1 MANLN
6 KVLLM
11 GNLTRDP
18 EVRYTPKG
26 TAVGDLAIAIND
38 SYKAQDGTIKE
49 TVTYVDIEVWG
60 RQAET
65 CKQYLTKGRPVFIE
79 GQLKLDQWETP
90 QGGCV
95 CARTGC
101 NFWAAV
107 PAARAAAAAAAIIVP
122 PVVGNGR
129 RRKRVRP
136 GPRRRPAPMTGLPCP
151 TTTIFLFKRQNL
163 RIALLLPP
171 CLLIPHSTG
180 LRRLLSW
187 ATTPNRSIPRW
198 EPSSWN

>member
-26 TAVGDLAIAIND
+26 TAVGDMAIAIND

-65 CKQYLTKGRPVFIE
+65 CKQYLTKGRGIFVE
-79 GQLKLDQWETP
+79 GQLRFDQWETA
-90 QGGCV
+90 QGEKKSRLRVRADRVQFLGG
-95 CARTGC
+95 ATGGRSGGPSGGGERSPG
-101 NFWAAV
+101 ASSGES
-107 PAARAAAAAAAIIVP
+107 ARAT
-122 PVVGNGR
+122 
-129 RRKRVRP
+129 
-136 GPRRRPAPMTGLPCP
+136 RPASTVSEDAPPLPDDDD
-151 TTTIFLFKRQNL
+151 
-163 RIALLLPP
+163 
-171 CLLIPHSTG
+171 IPF
-180 LRRLLSW
+180 
-187 ATTPNRSIPRW
+187 
-198 EPSSWN
+198 

>member
-1 MANLN
+1 MAASLN

-65 CKQYLTKGRPVFIE
+65 CKQYLTKGRPIFVE
-79 GQLKLDQWETP
+79 GQLKLDQWE
-90 QGGCV
+90 QEGQKKSKLRVRADRVQFLGGGGG
-95 CARTGC
+95 ARTGGS
-101 NFWAAV
+101 AATA
-107 PAARAAAAAAAIIVP
+107 PGEPAGAAARPASTVSEDRP
-122 PVVGNGR
+122 P
-129 RRKRVRP
+129 
-136 GPRRRPAPMTGLPCP
+136 LPEDDD
-151 TTTIFLFKRQNL
+151 
-163 RIALLLPP
+163 
-171 CLLIPHSTG
+171 IPF
-180 LRRLLSW
+180 
-187 ATTPNRSIPRW
+187 
-198 EPSSWN
+198 